1 MTSTG
6 LWRQPDFR
14 NLWLGQTSSMFAANM
29 IAVMLPLLAT
39 QLLDASVF
47 EVGVLAAAGH
57 LPYLLISLFAGVW
70 LDRRPK
76 RPTVALADALRAV
89 LLVAIPVGWW
99 QEWLSVPLLAA
110 LAFLIGVCSVVSD
123 IGSASLLPFL
133 VDRDDLIEGNSKL
146 ELSASASSIGGH
158 AIAGAAFQ
166 FLTGPVAMVVNSVL
180 FALSALFTGLIRKKE
195 EPAEVEEGQSIWTD
209 MAEGIRFVIG
219 HVTVRTLIL
228 ATLIV
233 NFFTALAEPASL
245 TFVTKTLGIAPVWV
259 GVIFASSGAGALL
272 GAMLAGPISAR
283 LPLGRLLILTSAVAA
298 LASLLTPLAT
308 FMPVPVA
315 VALLVVM
322 YTVDAAVIVVYNI
335 NVRAYRAAITPDAYQ
350 GRMNAAA
357 RMAVLSLVPVGVLLG
372 GGLGMLVGVP
382 WALALASLG
391 MFLSTVVL
399 AASHIRRVERIP
411 DLEPREPVADV
422 VREEG

>member
-57 LPYLLISLFAGVW
+57 IPYLLVSLFAGVW
-70 LDRRPK
+70 LDRAGPSGRPWPSPTGCAPSCW
-76 RPTVALADALRAV
+76 RPSRSD
-89 LLVAIPVGWW
+89 GW
-99 QEWLSVPLLAA
+99 QEWLTVPLLAA

-158 AIAGAAFQ
+158 AVAGAAFQ

-209 MAEGIRFVIG
+209 MAEGIRFVVG

-233 NFFTALAEPASL
+233 NFFTAVAEPASS
-245 TFVTKTLGIAPVWV
+245 PSSPRRS
-259 GVIFASSGAGALL
+259 ASPLSG
-272 GAMLAGPISAR
+272 SA
-283 LPLGRLLILTSAVAA
+283 
-298 LASLLTPLAT
+298 
-308 FMPVPVA
+308 
-315 VALLVVM
+315 
-322 YTVDAAVIVVYNI
+322 
-335 NVRAYRAAITPDAYQ
+335 
-350 GRMNAAA
+350 
-357 RMAVLSLVPVGVLLG
+357 
-372 GGLGMLVGVP
+372 
-382 WALALASLG
+382 
-391 MFLSTVVL
+391 
-399 AASHIRRVERIP
+399 
-411 DLEPREPVADV
+411 
-422 VREEG
+422 